1 MMAASTTSPHGTSSP
16 MMSMNT
22 TTTEHDF
29 RFPRRPTGGPGA
41 VHGPPGQHRHQHQ
54 HQQQQ
59 HHNHHHLSLDFSSEH
74 FQHHD
79 FSDMNAMGGMHSAGG
94 MPTSAS
100 AVAPSYPMASVASP
114 TSPSAAGRLGLDV
127 DTLFQSA
134 QGRLTRDD
142 VFADLRRGTEGNE
155 ASATPGSPEEMQKQ
169 DPLAT
174 EIWRFFSKTKQ
185 QLPNMER
192 MENLTWRMMHV
203 KLKTAQ
209 PPK

>member
-29 RFPRRPTGGPGA
+29 RFPRRPAGGPGA
-41 VHGPPGQHRHQHQ
+41 VHGPPGQHQQHQ
-54 HQQQQ
+54 AQ
-59 HHNHHHLSLDFSSEH
+59 HHNHHNNLSLDFSSEH
-74 FQHHD
+74 FQQHD
-79 FSDMNAMGGMHSAGG
+79 FSDMNAMGGMQSAGG
-94 MPTSAS
+94 IPAS
-100 AVAPSYPMASVASP
+100 ATGVAPSYPTASVASP

-142 VFADLRRGTEGNE
+142 VFADLRRGTDGTD

-203 KLKTAQ
+203 KLKTQ